1 MFASKYQFTLPT
13 VEELEHQIEEERNR
27 IENELLIETK

>member
-13 VEELEHQIEEERNR
+13 AQELERQIEKERKR
-27 IENELLIETK
+27 LENK

>member
-13 VEELEHQIEEERNR
+13 VQELEHQIEKERER
-27 IENELLIETK
+27 LENK